1 MILDITETLNGIGD
15 FVNSCLAML
24 GVGDFASITGEQW
37 AQWGIDF
44 AIQIVATLVLFLLVR
59 FLLWK
64 PLTKMIEARK
74 EKIDSELNQAEEANA
89 KAQELKLSLEDQL
102 ADAQEHVKGIIA
114 KAEKEGNER
123 REKIISEAKA
133 EAQRRI
139 DESVAQVDKEIA
151 NKQKEI
157 KDTIVSVAFDA
168 ASKILEKEVDKDK
181 YLDLVNQIIEGAN
194 IKW

>member
-1 MILDITETLNGIGD
+1 MILTIDQTLESIGN

-24 GVGDFASITGEQW
+24 GMDFGTITKEDWLG
-37 AQWGIDF
+37 WGRDF
-44 AIQIVATLVLFLLVR
+44 LIQLIATLILFLLVR

-64 PLTKMIEARK
+64 PITKMLEARK
-74 EKIDSELNQAEEANA
+74 EKIDSELNAATSANA
-89 KAQELKLSLEDQL
+89 EAQELKHSLETQL
-102 ADAQEHVKGIIA
+102 ADAQNQVKEIIS

-123 REKIISEAKA
+123 KEQIIA
-133 EAQRRI
+133 EARKEAERRLN
-139 DESVAQVDKEIA
+139 ESNAQVEREIA

-157 KDTIVSVAFDA
+157 KDTIVSIAFEA

-194 IKW
+194 SK

>member
-194 IKW
+194 IK